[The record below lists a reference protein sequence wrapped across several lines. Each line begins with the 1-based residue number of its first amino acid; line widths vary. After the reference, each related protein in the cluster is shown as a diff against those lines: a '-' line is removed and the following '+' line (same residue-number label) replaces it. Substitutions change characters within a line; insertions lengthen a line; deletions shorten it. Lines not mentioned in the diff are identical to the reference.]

1 MINKIKTGIDVI
13 KSIEELILA
22 QNIELIKNIATLKKW
37 DADELINQ
45 FLIIPKKQQ
54 KIAKRG
60 RGRPPGAKNSIKKEV
75 KQKVNTEKKRGRG
88 RPPGSKN
95 KKKKNLIINDD
106 TIKKRGRGRPKK
118 RILEEVHFDSIL
130 EEEGDLNIGNF
141 SQSSEEEI
149 DMDSMF
155 NHNEQNKDYEEV
167 VCKQIKIKNEEYL
180 HDPQTN
186 NIYQNQH
193 NNMFLGKLVNGEIDY
208 AAQE

>member
-1 MINKIKTGIDVI
+1 MINKKKTGIDVI

-22 QNIELIKNIATLKKW
+22 QNIELIKNIATVKKW

-60 RGRPPGAKNSIKKEV
+60 RGRPPGSKNNIKNEV
-75 KQKVNTEKKRGRG
+75 KQKVNIEKKKGRG

-118 RILEEVHFDSIL
+118 RILEEVHFNSIL
-130 EEEGDLNIGNF
+130 VEDGDVNIENF

-149 DMDSMF
+149 DMDSLF
-155 NHNEQNKDYEEV
+155 NNNEQNKDYEQV
-167 VCKQIKIKNEEYL
+167 ICKQIKIKNEDYL

-186 NIYQNQH
+186 NIYENKN
-193 NNMFLGKLVNGEIDY
+193 NNMFLGKLINGKIDY
-208 AAQE
+208 SAQE